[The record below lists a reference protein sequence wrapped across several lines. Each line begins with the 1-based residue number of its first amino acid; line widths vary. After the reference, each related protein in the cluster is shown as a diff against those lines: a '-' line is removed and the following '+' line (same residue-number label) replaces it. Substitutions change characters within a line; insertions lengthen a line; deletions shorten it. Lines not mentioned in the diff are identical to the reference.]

1 MLNRIIVF
9 SLQNRLLVCVLAVL
23 LAVLGVRALLRLPVD
38 AFPDTTPVQVQVQ
51 VQAPAL
57 NAEEIEQQIT
67 APLER
72 VLGGLPG
79 LVQVRSLSRF
89 GLAQVVVTF
98 EDSTPMPLARQW
110 VAERVATVELPEGVA
125 RPQLGPI
132 SSGLGEVFHYV
143 VRSENPARSL
153 MELREWHDWVIRPA
167 LRQVPGVAEVNT
179 WGGLEKQ
186 FEVVPDPERLLRHGV
201 SLEDLIG
208 ALEANNRNVGGGVVT
223 RAGESLLVHGL
234 GRLTNVVQIG
244 SVVIAAPQ
252 GVPVRVADVA
262 EVRVG
267 HGIRIGAVT
276 AQGRGEVVLGLGF
289 MLLGENSARV
299 TRALKARL
307 AEVQRT
313 LPEDI
318 RVEVLYDRTEL
329 VDKVI
334 RTVRHNLLAGALL
347 VVAVLFAF
355 LGNLRAGLIVALAIP
370 LSMLFAGQMMLQAG
384 IAASLLSLG
393 AIDFGLIVD
402 SSVIMVENCAR
413 HAALRPNRP
422 LLEVVRDAAL
432 EVRRPTMFGEMIILI
447 VFLPILTLEGI
458 EGKLFRPMALTMIFA
473 LFGAMVFSLTLM
485 PVLSSL
491 LFRRA
496 PRQVEPWLVRFLGRL
511 YAPVLEAALRYRTA
525 TLVGALGFVLA
536 GAWLAA
542 HRGGEFLPR
551 LSEGALAINVVRLAG
566 VSVEEAV
573 AGNTRIEQELLRRF
587 PDEIQA
593 VWTRLGS
600 AEVATDPMGIE
611 VADVFVAL
619 KPRAVWKRA
628 RTQAELAEAMR
639 EVLARVPGLRV
650 AISQPIEMRVN
661 EMIAGVRGDVVV
673 KVFGDDVSELRR
685 LAGEIQAVL
694 TQVSGAR
701 DVTLEPWTGQP
712 ILQVAVRPE
721 AAERHAIS
729 AREILTAVE
738 LVGGRPVGEV
748 QEGLRRFPLVVRW
761 PVQVRQDPEALAGV
775 LLPVSQGPWLTLGQ
789 LAEFREVEGLAAV
802 LREWGQRRVAI
813 QANVQGRDV
822 ASFVAEARRRVE
834 AQVSLPVGYRV
845 EWGGQYEHWQ
855 QAVRRLQFVVPLA
868 LGLVLLLLYWS
879 LGSFRDVAI
888 VATGIPLGAV
898 GGVLALWLRDMP
910 FTVSAAIGFIALS
923 GVAMLNGLVLVT
935 FIRQRLEAGVPLE
948 AAVREGCRLRLRP
961 VLMTALV
968 AAVGFLPMALNTG
981 VGAEVQRPLA
991 TVVIGGIVTDTLLT
1005 LVVLPA
1011 LYVTWRRPQA
1021 APGSLVC
1028 PSA

>member
-307 AEVQRT
+307 AE
-313 LPEDI
+313 
-318 RVEVLYDRTEL
+318 
-329 VDKVI
+329 
-334 RTVRHNLLAGALL
+334 
-347 VVAVLFAF
+347 
-355 LGNLRAGLIVALAIP
+355 
-370 LSMLFAGQMMLQAG
+370 
-384 IAASLLSLG
+384 
-393 AIDFGLIVD
+393 
-402 SSVIMVENCAR
+402 
-413 HAALRPNRP
+413 
-422 LLEVVRDAAL
+422 
-432 EVRRPTMFGEMIILI
+432 
-447 VFLPILTLEGI
+447 
-458 EGKLFRPMALTMIFA
+458 
-473 LFGAMVFSLTLM
+473 
-485 PVLSSL
+485 
-491 LFRRA
+491 
-496 PRQVEPWLVRFLGRL
+496 
-511 YAPVLEAALRYRTA
+511 
-525 TLVGALGFVLA
+525 
-536 GAWLAA
+536 AA
-542 HRGGEFLPR
+542 HF
-551 LSEGALAINVVRLAG
+551 
-566 VSVEEAV
+566 
-573 AGNTRIEQELLRRF
+573 
-587 PDEIQA
+587 
-593 VWTRLGS
+593 
-600 AEVATDPMGIE
+600 
-611 VADVFVAL
+611 
-619 KPRAVWKRA
+619 
-628 RTQAELAEAMR
+628 
-639 EVLARVPGLRV
+639 
-650 AISQPIEMRVN
+650 
-661 EMIAGVRGDVVV
+661 
-673 KVFGDDVSELRR
+673 
-685 LAGEIQAVL
+685 
-694 TQVSGAR
+694 
-701 DVTLEPWTGQP
+701 
-712 ILQVAVRPE
+712 
-721 AAERHAIS
+721 
-729 AREILTAVE
+729 
-738 LVGGRPVGEV
+738 
-748 QEGLRRFPLVVRW
+748 
-761 PVQVRQDPEALAGV
+761 
-775 LLPVSQGPWLTLGQ
+775 
-789 LAEFREVEGLAAV
+789 
-802 LREWGQRRVAI
+802 
-813 QANVQGRDV
+813 
-822 ASFVAEARRRVE
+822 SF
-834 AQVSLPVGYRV
+834 
-845 EWGGQYEHWQ
+845 
-855 QAVRRLQFVVPLA
+855 
-868 LGLVLLLLYWS
+868 
-879 LGSFRDVAI
+879 
-888 VATGIPLGAV
+888 
-898 GGVLALWLRDMP
+898 
-910 FTVSAAIGFIALS
+910 
-923 GVAMLNGLVLVT
+923 
-935 FIRQRLEAGVPLE
+935 
-948 AAVREGCRLRLRP
+948 
-961 VLMTALV
+961 
-968 AAVGFLPMALNTG
+968 
-981 VGAEVQRPLA
+981 
-991 TVVIGGIVTDTLLT
+991 
-1005 LVVLPA
+1005 
-1011 LYVTWRRPQA
+1011 
-1021 APGSLVC
+1021 
-1028 PSA
+1028 